1 MNDYYSSAERAF
13 RESGPMYHLYTF
25 PLETESFYQDSK
37 DRVTVLN
44 LLAIC
49 IMDSDCKLLAFSL
62 MSNHFHFI
70 IAGEQARILAFFE
83 RFKRLLQNYYRYHG
97 RKVNLGKMTAGL
109 TLIESL
115 RQFQNEL
122 AYVIRNSFVVNSEV
136 NVFADLWS
144 SGYLYFNPFLSQEG
158 VPGDQLTVREART
171 FAQSRSCDS
180 IDSRIYVKDGKAQP
194 WSFVDYKRVMSF
206 YTSARQYVLGVVK
219 QVEAQVET
227 SVRYG
232 ERPQLADEELF
243 PIMFRLCREQFKADK
258 PALLEMPD
266 RKRLAVLLKNNYY
279 ASNGQL
285 SRLTGLPLSEV
296 NQLFP
301 LTAKTQIK

>member
-144 SGYLYFNPFLSQEG
+144 SGYLYFNPFLSQ
-158 VPGDQLTVREART
+158 
-171 FAQSRSCDS
+171 
-180 IDSRIYVKDGKAQP
+180 
-194 WSFVDYKRVMSF
+194 
-206 YTSARQYVLGVVK
+206 
-219 QVEAQVET
+219 
-227 SVRYG
+227 
-232 ERPQLADEELF
+232 
-243 PIMFRLCREQFKADK
+243 
-258 PALLEMPD
+258 D